1 MKKTLVALAVLA
13 AAGTSFA
20 QVTITGKLGFG
31 AQKTPANTDAN
42 ANTGQGL
49 LMTDG
54 DVLFTATEDLGSGM
68 KAIVASEIRL
78 RGRDDQVSARNA
90 TISLQTGFGLI
101 SMGSIEAVSPLLT
114 VGAAGAPIELSTN
127 MDGNASGRTNTPI
140 APRTNID
147 AVSLT
152 LPIGPVTTTILYSEV
167 GGAAG
172 AAPLYGAAVGLP
184 GNDNSGNLTGGNR
197 TGLTAWTLIG
207 RYNAGPIGLYADYT
221 LFDSKLTNTIIT
233 AAQTAAPGL
242 VPAGSSAAV
251 ITAAGNTLANNIV
264 GFYKDWGR
272 TRLAATYDFGVA
284 KLGVGYLNAGHDY
297 PDQYSAGL
305 TVPMGAVTFGLT
317 YASTDKAKSTYA
329 LAPNRIERT
338 FTGAGVQ
345 YDFSKMTNINLSYGT
360 FTGAGGRTDG
370 TGTSNPLNDYTD
382 EYRIRLLKK
391 F

>member
-20 QVTITGKLGFG
+20 QVTITGKFGFG
-31 AQKTPANTDAN
+31 AQKLPNTQNTGTPATFGGG
-42 ANTGQGL
+42 GQGML
-49 LMTDG
+49 VTDG
-54 DVLFTATEDLGSGM
+54 DILFTATEDLGGGM
-68 KAIVASEIRL
+68 KATVASEIRL

-90 TISLQTGFGLI
+90 TISLTTGFGLF

-114 VGAAGAPIELSTN
+114 VGTAGAPIELATN
-127 MDGNASGRTNTPI
+127 MDGNASSRTATPI

-152 LPIGPVTTTILYSEV
+152 LPLGPVMTTVLYSEV
-167 GGAAG
+167 NGAAG
-172 AAPLYGAAVGLP
+172 NGAALGMEGNQTGNTLNTVG
-184 GNDNSGNLTGGNR
+184 NVTG
-197 TGLTAWTLIG
+197 TTAWTILG
-207 RYNAGPIGLYADYT
+207 RYNAGPISLYADYT
-221 LFDSKLTNTIIT
+221 LFDSKTTLTN
-233 AAQTAAPGL
+233 
-242 VPAGSSAAV
+242 
-251 ITAAGNTLANNIV
+251 ANPV
-264 GFYKDWGR
+264 VAKFYKDWGR

-284 KLGVGYLNAGHDY
+284 KVGVGYLMADHDY

-317 YASTDKAKSTYA
+317 YGAVDKAKASYA
-329 LAPNRIERT
+329 LSPNRIERT

-360 FTGAGGRTDG
+360 FTGAEGTAGGG
-370 TGTSNPLNDYTD
+370 KNPAAEYTD

>member
-31 AQKTPANTDAN
+31 AQKLPNTQ
-42 ANTGQGL
+42 NTGTPLTFGGGGQGM

-54 DVLFTATEDLGSGM
+54 DVLFSATEDLGGGM

-90 TISLQTGFGLI
+90 TVSLQTNFGLI

-114 VGAAGAPIELSTN
+114 VGTAGAPIELATN
-127 MDGNASGRTNTPI
+127 MDGNASSRVATPI

-147 AVSLT
+147 AVSIT
-152 LPIGPVTTTILYSEV
+152 LPLGPVTTTILYSEV
-167 GGAAG
+167 NGAAG
-172 AAPLYGAAVGLP
+172 NGAALGTLT
-184 GNDNSGNLTGGNR
+184 GADDFGSRTGGNI
-197 TGLTAWTLIG
+197 TGTTAWTVIG
-207 RYNAGPIGLYADYT
+207 RYNAGPLSLYGDYT
-221 LFDSKLTNTIIT
+221 MFDSKLTATNTNPVV
-233 AAQTAAPGL
+233 QK
-242 VPAGSSAAV
+242 
-251 ITAAGNTLANNIV
+251 
-264 GFYKDWGR
+264 FYKDWGR

-284 KLGVGYLNAGHDY
+284 KIGVGYLTADHDY

-317 YASTDKAKSTYA
+317 YAAVDKAKASYA
-329 LAPNRIERT
+329 LSPNRIERT

-360 FTGAGGRTDG
+360 FTGAEGTAGGG
-370 TGTSNPLNDYTD
+370 KNPAAEYTD

>member
-31 AQKTPANTDAN
+31 AQKLPNTQ
-42 ANTGQGL
+42 NTSTTVGQGTFGGGGQGM

-54 DVLFTATEDLGSGM
+54 DVNFSATEDLGGGY
-68 KAIVASEIRL
+68 KANISSEIRL

-90 TISLQTGFGLI
+90 TVNLTTPFGLF
-101 SMGSIEAVSPLLT
+101 SMGSIEAVSPLLS
-114 VGAAGAPIELSTN
+114 VGTAGAPVELATN
-127 MDGNASGRTNTPI
+127 MDGNASSRTATPI

-147 AVSLT
+147 AFSLT
-152 LPIGPVTTTILYSEV
+152 LPIGPVTATILYSEV
-167 GGAAG
+167 NGAAG
-172 AAPLYGAAVGLP
+172 NGAALGTLT
-184 GNDNSGNLTGGNR
+184 GADDFGSRTGGNI
-197 TGLTAWTLIG
+197 TGTTAWTVLG
-207 RYNAGPIGLYADYT
+207 RYNAGPLSLYGDYT
-221 LFDSKLTNTIIT
+221 LFDSKTTATNTNVVVT
-233 AAQTAAPGL
+233 K
-242 VPAGSSAAV
+242 
-251 ITAAGNTLANNIV
+251 
-264 GFYKDWGR
+264 FYKDWGR

-284 KLGVGYLNAGHDY
+284 KIGVGYLTADHDY

-317 YASTDKAKSTYA
+317 YGAVDKAKASYA
-329 LAPNRIERT
+329 LSPNRIERT

-345 YDFSKMTNINLSYGT
+345 YDFSKMTNVNLSYGT
-360 FTGAGGRTDG
+360 FTGAEGLAGGG
-370 TGTSNPLNDYTD
+370 TNPGASYSD

>member
-31 AQKTPANTDAN
+31 AQKLPTTQNSSTVFGQG
-42 ANTGQGL
+42 TFTGGGQGL
-49 LMTDG
+49 LVTDG
-54 DVLFTATEDLGSGM
+54 DVLFTATEDLGGGM
-68 KAIVASEIRL
+68 KATVASEIRL
-78 RGRDDQVSARNA
+78 RGRDDQVSSRNA
-90 TISLQTGFGLI
+90 TLSLTTGFGLI
-101 SMGSIEAVSPLLT
+101 SIGSIEAVSPLLT
-114 VGAAGAPIELSTN
+114 VGTAGAPIELATN
-127 MDGNASGRTNTPI
+127 MDGNASSRTATPI

-152 LPIGPVTTTILYSEV
+152 LPIGPVVATVLYSEV
-167 GGAAG
+167 NGAAG
-172 AAPLYGAAVGLP
+172 NGAALGLLD
-184 GNDNSGNLTGGNR
+184 GASEFGSKTGGNV
-197 TGLTAWTLIG
+197 TGTTAWTVIG

-221 LFDSKLTNTIIT
+221 LFDSKTTLTN
-233 AAQTAAPGL
+233 
-242 VPAGSSAAV
+242 
-251 ITAAGNTLANNIV
+251 ANPV
-264 GFYKDWGR
+264 VAKFYKDWGR

-284 KLGVGYLNAGHDY
+284 KIGVGYLVADHDY

-317 YASTDKAKSTYA
+317 YAAVDKAKATYA
-329 LAPNRIERT
+329 LSPSRIERT

-360 FTGAGGRTDG
+360 FTGSEGLAGGG
-370 TGTSNPLNDYTD
+370 KNPVAEYSD